1 MIISVFVLFP
11 LLSGLKINIWGV
23 KNVFESEMDVGRW
36 GKGGGKSSLEVNDE
50 CGRGEMGDYCYGL
63 NGGDNW

>member
-1 MIISVFVLFP
+1 MIISIFVLFP

-23 KNVFESEMDVGRW
+23 ENVFESKMNGGRR

-50 CGRGEMGDYCYGL
+50 CGRGEMGDCCYV
-63 NGGDNW
+63 